1 MKQMRHRIINKACK
15 SFIINNFTLI
25 ELLIVIAIIAI
36 LASLLLPALGKARGM
51 AKKASCTSNLKQIGS
66 MLAMYVD
73 DNKGWWPYDPTNGMQ
88 ASFAPLLAGKT
99 PKYNTFIKGVDQYT
113 TKGVFLCPA
122 ARLVDGAPYY
132 RCSYAPA
139 KGVDNSMGR
148 KGGCWY
154 YQTSPWATI
163 PRNFN
168 FIPNNTVT
176 VLEVNMVLWGPLPCG
191 AAAGIQAQAYNANTY
206 FTAYNDLQSPAY
218 RNHSLT
224 ANFLFNDGHVSTLK
238 AGTQFTY
245 NNTTLDSWQLK

>member
-1 MKQMRHRIINKACK
+1 MRKKQKGCWMQL
-15 SFIINNFTLI
+15 NFTLI

-51 AKKASCTSNLKQIGS
+51 AKRTACTSNLKQIGS

-73 DNKGWWPYDPTNGMQ
+73 DSKGWWPYDATNGIP

-99 PKYNTFIKGVDQYT
+99 PKYNSFIKGVDQYT

-132 RCSYAPA
+132 RCSYTPV
-139 KGVDNSMGR
+139 KGVDDSAGR

-154 YQTSPWATI
+154 YQTSPWATM

-176 VLEVNMVLWGPLPCG
+176 VVEVNMVLWGALPCG
-191 AAAGIQAQAYNANTY
+191 AAAGTQAQAYNANIY
-206 FTAYNDLQSPAY
+206 YDDLKSPAY
-218 RNHSLT
+218 QNHSMK
-224 ANFLFNDGHVSTLK
+224 ANFLFNDGHVSIYS
-238 AGTQFTY
+238 AGTQFTSSAS
-245 NNTTLDSWQLK
+245 TRDSWQPLK